1 MRGDLDPEE
10 VHVGPKR
17 GIGLSRVAEA
27 AGVSIATVSN
37 TVNRPHLVSESTRAR
52 VEAAMAALDFVPNRA
67 AATLRSGSNRL
78 IGLVVPELVNPFY
91 AAITES
97 IAVECGRHGYS
108 LSLCVSHDDPKVE
121 LSHFE
126 MLAQQRAAGAI
137 VVPLGATR
145 DQLGRLRM
153 VGTHLVLIDRHV
165 DEHDGCSVALD
176 DVLGGEM
183 AVDHLL
189 QSGAEDGLTIV
200 NGPITIPQ
208 CRDRREGALRAT
220 TVYGHLAPP
229 VEFETPSMTVDDGI
243 EVGIRIAR
251 ENAPRR
257 IFCTNDQ
264 LAIGVIRGLRE
275 AGVSVPA
282 DAQVVG
288 YGDLA
293 LGTEGDM
300 RLTSIM
306 QPKEDM
312 GRAAVESVLSE
323 IREGDTH
330 EHAGVV
336 FRPQL
341 IVRESAPGRQTAS
354 AALAH

>member
-1 MRGDLDPEE
+1 M
-10 VHVGPKR
+10 
-17 GIGLSRVAEA
+17 
-27 AGVSIATVSN
+27 
-37 TVNRPHLVSESTRAR
+37 
-52 VEAAMAALDFVPNRA
+52 
-67 AATLRSGSNRL
+67 
-78 IGLVVPELVNPFY
+78 
-91 AAITES
+91 
-97 IAVECGRHGYS
+97 
-108 LSLCVSHDDPKVE
+108 
-121 LSHFE
+121 
-126 MLAQQRAAGAI
+126 
-137 VVPLGATR
+137 
-145 DQLGRLRM
+145 
-153 VGTHLVLIDRHV
+153 
-165 DEHDGCSVALD
+165 
-176 DVLGGEM
+176 
-183 AVDHLL
+183 
-189 QSGAEDGLTIV
+189 